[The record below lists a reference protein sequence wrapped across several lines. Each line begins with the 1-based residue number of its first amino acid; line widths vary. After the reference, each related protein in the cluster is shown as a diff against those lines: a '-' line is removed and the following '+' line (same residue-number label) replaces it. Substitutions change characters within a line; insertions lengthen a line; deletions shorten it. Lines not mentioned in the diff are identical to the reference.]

1 MRTKPITY
9 NDSRLQYYLD
19 YGDSFKI
26 ERPTGSGNS
35 MNLFEV
41 AREIANRL
49 TRIFLRNQAGRRD
62 WGLACRRYIIS
73 LFGSLSAC
81 WEEASPA

>member
-41 AREIANRL
+41 ARE
-49 TRIFLRNQAGRRD
+49 
-62 WGLACRRYIIS
+62 
-73 LFGSLSAC
+73 
-81 WEEASPA
+81 SPTG